1 MFYTYLLYSASLDKY
16 YKGHSINIEARLKKH
31 NRGEVKYTSKGIPWE
46 LILFVRKESRS
57 EAMKLERKLKNL
69 NRSRLES
76 FIIKYGNRN
85 KLNQN

>member
-1 MFYTYLLYSASLDKY
+1 V
-16 YKGHSINIEARLKKH
+16 E
-31 NRGEVKYTSKGIPWE
+31 YTSKGIPWE

-69 NRSRLES
+69 NRARLEA

-85 KLNQN
+85 KLNQI